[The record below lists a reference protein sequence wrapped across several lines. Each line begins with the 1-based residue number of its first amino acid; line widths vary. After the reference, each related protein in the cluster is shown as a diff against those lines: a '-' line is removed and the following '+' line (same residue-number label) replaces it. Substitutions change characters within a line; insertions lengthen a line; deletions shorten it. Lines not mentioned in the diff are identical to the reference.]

1 MAIAQDAELTGRSP
15 TMEPYQELTLYQRS
29 AVLMAAAKLGLFA
42 ALAEGATTPAEAAQ
56 RISAPPET
64 VARLLEALAA
74 LQYISRDRGRYGLNN
89 FSKTFLH
96 GGAGGMK
103 RLAWKEHLFYTA
115 WSRLDEAITSGKGL
129 FPSYADRVA
138 KDLPSV
144 EKFLL
149 ALNDIAETAAPG
161 VIATGSFQSA
171 RAILDLGGGGGGYV
185 AALANALPSVRV
197 TLADLP
203 QIVPIAQGY
212 LKEKGFADRIEL
224 ITADFRKENCGVEGR
239 TFDAVFLSHVLHDFD
254 AAGASAIVARAAS
267 LVKPGG
273 KLIIL
278 DVLVPSGGH
287 QNPVEALFDL
297 MMLVEVPQGRTH
309 RLADVCDWLQSAN
322 MAAPKVH
329 KLFFGTLLE
338 SPTQPA

>member
-1 MAIAQDAELTGRSP
+1 MD
-15 TMEPYQELTLYQRS
+15 PYQELTLYQRS
-29 AVLMAAAKLGLFA
+29 AVLMAAAKLGIFA
-42 ALAEGATTPAEAAQ
+42 ALAGGAVTPVEAAQ
-56 RISAPPET
+56 KVSAPPDT
-64 VARLLEALAA
+64 VARLMEALAA
-74 LQYISRDRGRYGLNN
+74 LQYISRDRGRYALNN
-89 FSKTFLH
+89 FSKTFLG

-115 WSRLDEAITSGKGL
+115 WSRLDEAITSGKAL
-129 FPSYADRVA
+129 FPSYPERVA

-161 VIATGSFQSA
+161 VIATGAFQSA
-171 RAILDLGGGGGGYV
+171 RTILDLGGGGGGYA
-185 AALANALPSVRV
+185 AALATALPGARV

-203 QIVPIAQGY
+203 QILPIARSY
-212 LKEKGFADRIEL
+212 LTEKGLADRVEL
-224 ITADFRKENCGVEGR
+224 VPSDLGKENCGLEEEGR

-254 AAGASAIVARAAS
+254 SAGASAIIARAAS
-267 LVKPGG
+267 LVKRGG
-273 KLIIL
+273 KLIVL
-278 DVLVPSGGH
+278 DVLVPNGGH

-309 RLADVCDWLQSAN
+309 RLADVCDWFQTAG
-322 MAAPKVH
+322 MASPKTH

-338 SPTQPA
+338 SVR